1 MSIELNV
8 KVDDLSLITPF
19 TTSSGVKNTTSVI
32 RCGLRDDYGHE
43 GFGECVP
50 SEKDGET
57 IKSVLAEIEAICPV
71 LEQGITRDE
80 LCFTMVPGAARN
92 AIDCALW
99 DLDAKRTG
107 TPVYRMLAL
116 APPVPLITAYTISL
130 AEPNEMALQ
139 AARNSARRLLKV
151 KVGTSDDAARI
162 RAVRSAAPDSTLI
175 VDANEGWTL
184 DNLTS
189 HFAVCASE
197 GVALVEQPL
206 PAGRDEALSSF
217 SRTVPICADESA
229 RHDADL
235 TELATRYDAINIKL
249 DKVGGLTSSVR
260 VRQEAERLGMKVM
273 VGCRIGTSLSMAPAL
288 LLAQGADFVDLDG
301 PLLLSRD
308 RDFGLKYEESL
319 VFPSPQSLWG

>member
-32 RCGLRDDYGHE
+32 RCGLRDYGHE

-57 IKSVLAEIEAICPV
+57 IKSVLAEIEAIRPV

-80 LCFTMVPGAARN
+80 LCFKMNPGAARN

-116 APPVPLITAYTISL
+116 APPVPVITAYTISL

-139 AARNSARRLLKV
+139 AASNSTRRLLKV
-151 KVGTSDDAARI
+151 KVGTSDDTVRI
-162 RAVRSAAPDSTLI
+162 RAVRAAAPNSTLI
-175 VDANEGWTL
+175 LDANEGWTL
-184 DNLTS
+184 DNLAS

-217 SRTVPICADESA
+217 SRAVPICADESA
-229 RHDADL
+229 HHEADL
-235 TELATRYDAINIKL
+235 TTLSTRYDAINIKL
-249 DKVGGLTSSVR
+249 DKVGGLTSSIR

-288 LLAQGADFVDLDG
+288 ILAQGADFVDLDG

-308 RDFGLKYEESL
+308 SDFGLKYEGSL